1 MNIVRVLALD
11 LASLY
16 EDLVMRLMTMV
27 MERDTILI
35 MVDSCASARFVKLLG
50 SHGTAVR
57 QKQSSPSQ
65 GSEHRGQLPFLKIRA
80 LGHGGHRFQ
89 LRLGYINTPILTKNR

>member
-16 EDLVMRLMTMV
+16 EDLVMRSMTMV

-35 MVDSCASARFVKLLG
+35 MVDSCASARFIKLLG
-50 SHGTAVR
+50 SHNKVEIVLSKAI
-57 QKQSSPSQ
+57 K
-65 GSEHRGQLPFLKIRA
+65 
-80 LGHGGHRFQ
+80 
-89 LRLGYINTPILTKNR
+89 YM